1 MDGLALGGK
10 ARGGEADGVAGEN
23 KLVVQ
28 LLLAPQAILLIY
40 VSHEA
45 VASTQLLVL
54 GPLLTLSHE
63 AHLRKAFIV
72 FYGFDRR
79 QGLPGYLE
87 LQDGSE
93 LRKDRKYVLLD
104 QILRNLSDEELVT
117 LFGVPLALLGVI
129 RGRSVDLGGLVVV
142 IGAHPPV
149 LILYDSGA
157 DMILIRE
164 LWLWSVRLYECMN
177 V

>member
-10 ARGGEADGVAGEN
+10 ARGGEADSVAGKN

-63 AHLRKAFIV
+63 AHLREAFIV

-87 LQDGSE
+87 LQDGSK
-93 LRKDRKYVLLD
+93 LREDRKYVLLD

-117 LFGVPLALLGVI
+117 LFDVPLAMLGVI
-129 RGRSVDLGGLVVV
+129 RGRLVDLGGLFVV

-149 LILYDSGA
+149 SILYDNGA

-164 LWLWSVRLYECMN
+164 LWLWSV
-177 V
+177 